1 MINCTV
7 AWLGAHQESVMVVQQ
22 EGVKKMEEV
31 EECWDTMKVRMVG
44 KLREREWVCMCN
56 QHPI

>member
-1 MINCTV
+1 
-7 AWLGAHQESVMVVQQ
+7 MVVQQ

-31 EECWDTMKVRMVG
+31 EECWDMMEVRMVG